1 MKGFFYH
8 HSLSHSL
15 LHFVLM
21 EIFRS
26 HDCNG
31 GWKLILPEGQ
41 KRFKWFTP
49 SFQYRLTFSHLII
62 IILLRRHAQF
72 FDIILYQNFQE
83 WHGLDCS
90 PCWLYIHR
98 WDVILFCLFSCL
110 LFHLLRFFVCAEI
123 IQLPHF
129 CSASLASFVVLHV
142 NCISWTSG

>member
-1 MKGFFYH
+1 MIFKAGARRSQLGSVLQPMIGCSSPYSFSCSYIFVAYDRLFLPILSLMVLYFQPIGYRYERFFYH

-49 SFQYRLTFSHLII
+49 TFQYRLTLSHLMI

-72 FDIILYQNFQE
+72 LQSVDIIFYQNFQE
-83 WHGLDCS
+83 
-90 PCWLYIHR
+90 
-98 WDVILFCLFSCL
+98 
-110 LFHLLRFFVCAEI
+110 
-123 IQLPHF
+123 
-129 CSASLASFVVLHV
+129 
-142 NCISWTSG
+142 